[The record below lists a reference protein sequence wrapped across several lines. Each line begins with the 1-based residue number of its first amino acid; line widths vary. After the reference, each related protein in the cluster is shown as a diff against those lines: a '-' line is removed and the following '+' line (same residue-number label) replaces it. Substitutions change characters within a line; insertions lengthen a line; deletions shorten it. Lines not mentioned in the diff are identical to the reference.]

1 MAESLNERIGEV
13 IKRKRQKYKF
23 TQSELGSRIGSSGS
37 YISSIE
43 AGTTGVRIT
52 DLEQMAL
59 HFHATAIEL
68 INEAAGKDEYRF
80 TSANRERDAFLSL
93 YDALGPEQRTMAR
106 QFLLF
111 LRQSGNIADDAQ

>member
-1 MAESLNERIGEV
+1 MAESLNERLGDV

-59 HFHATAIEL
+59 HFHTTAVEL

-80 TSANRERDAFLSL
+80 TAANRERDAFLAL
-93 YDALGPEQRTMAR
+93 YDALESGQRTMAR

-111 LRQSGNIADDAQ
+111 LRQQGNLEEDA